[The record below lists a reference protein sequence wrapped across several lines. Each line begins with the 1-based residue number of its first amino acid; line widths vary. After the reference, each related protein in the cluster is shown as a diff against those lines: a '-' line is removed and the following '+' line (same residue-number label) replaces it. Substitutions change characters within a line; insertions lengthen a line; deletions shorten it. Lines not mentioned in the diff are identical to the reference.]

1 MFTSFGEPVDQQ
13 RMREQRLELYE
24 LPDYMPKKG
33 KHNNY
38 GYNESEQATE
48 TYTGMGFD
56 INVHDQWAVESQG
69 AIQDRTREVL
79 ASSDIGITE
88 YRKSLIKSIGNL
100 KNPKRNNFSRQE
112 HELPVAIDVIAPIDN
127 WEKSWLAA
135 DVDRRKNSS
144 WINT

>member
-1 MFTSFGEPVDQQ
+1 MS
-13 RMREQRLELYE
+13 
-24 LPDYMPKKG
+24 KKG
-33 KHNNY
+33 KHNSY
-38 GYNESEQATE
+38 GYNETEQATA

-69 AIQDRTREVL
+69 TIQDRTCEVL
-79 ASSDIGITE
+79 ASSDVGITE
-88 YRKSLIKSIGNL
+88 YRKSLIKSIRNRREL
-100 KNPKRNNFSRQE
+100 KRNNPSRQE
-112 HELPVAIDVIAPIDN
+112 HEVPVAIDVIAPIDD